1 MENRAF
7 SICTDEQVQQVRNF
21 IPVDE
26 WIPEEEDKI
35 FRTCKG
41 ALVLPASR
49 YFNVP
54 NESFDNFILST
65 KRCYN
70 GDKMRYHLPLYM
82 NYFEKFYDPDKEL
95 LVTMCRFKYLIDYH
109 KDYTKDMFIN
119 DLRRYIMSDSLMIK
133 AHMMNNDNYCLHLDQ
148 KKYKNDKNPSLQYTD
163 RHAKILMWISL
174 VINMMIPLLTHY
186 AYMNKI
192 VKVNE
197 FFLEVFNMIFKYVDS
212 TMGVNIYSKLYE
224 TAYTNINKN
233 SKNNS
238 LLWDVQ
244 DIRGENVT
252 THSLSSVNNIILNI
266 IPKYVYNMNIVFLNY
281 SSIRKSTGFQIT
293 EISYEY
299 NFIRLSSSKRDQ
311 DQNSEWDRYESF
323 MPRNNESIWLQNKVN
338 AEKTME
344 NIDYLFG
351 PFDEDEIRYYD
362 KRLMNEHGEIING
375 FQKGLIFN
383 LFYKYFGDPNALYSI
398 NRIDYIKLMIAAKNI
413 LLANNMIILPYIISS
428 KVERL
433 QSRKTMNKKESLKQE
448 SSALYEVIRKAY
460 NGDEKIMAYI
470 ESIKATI
477 LASDFRIIDFYNDE
491 IDGRLIENIPDL
503 IGEEVMMYVT
513 LTF

>member
-1 MENRAF
+1 MEKRAF
-7 SICTDEQVQQVRNF
+7 RSCTDEEVQTITNF
-21 IPVDE
+21 IPVDQ
-26 WIPEEEDKI
+26 WVPEEEDKI

-41 ALVLPASR
+41 ALILPASK
-49 YFNVP
+49 YFNVE
-54 NESFDNFILST
+54 NESFDRFILST

-70 GDKMRYHLPLYM
+70 GEKMLYHLPLYM
-82 NYFEKFYDPDKEL
+82 NYFEKFYDQDKEL
-95 LVTMCRFKYLIDYH
+95 VTTMCKFKYLIDYR
-109 KDYTKDMFIN
+109 KDYTPEMFIN

-133 AHMMNNDNYCLHLDQ
+133 AHMMNNDNYCLQLDL

-163 RHAKILMWISL
+163 RHARILMWISL

-192 VKVNE
+192 ANVNE
-197 FFLEVFNMIFKYVDS
+197 FLLTVFNMILKFVDS
-212 TMGVNIYSKLYE
+212 TMGVDIYSKLYE
-224 TAYTNINKN
+224 TAYSNINKN

-238 LLWDVQ
+238 LLWDMQ

-299 NFIRLSSSKRDQ
+299 NFIQLSSSKRDQ

-323 MPRNNESIWLQNKVN
+323 MPRNNEAIWMQNKVN

-344 NIDYLFG
+344 NIDYMFG
-351 PFDEDEIRYYD
+351 PFDEDEIMYYNS
-362 KRLMNEHGEIING
+362 KLMNDNGEIING

-383 LFYKYFGDPNALYSI
+383 LFYKYFGDTIALYSI

-413 LLANNMIILPYIISS
+413 LLANHMIILPYIISS

-433 QSRKTMNKKESLKQE
+433 QLRKTMNKKESIKQE
-448 SSALYEVIRKAY
+448 SSALYKIICDIY
-460 NGDEKIMAYI
+460 HNNEKIKAYI
-470 ESIKATI
+470 ESIEATI

-491 IDGRLIENIPDL
+491 IDGRCIESVPDL
-503 IGEEVMMYVT
+503 IKEEILMYVI
-513 LTF
+513 LTQ